1 MTENPTIEESPLGA
15 PALPSPEDFN
25 LDDWLLD
32 AKRPERSVKVYK
44 RADLL
49 AELDELERQIE
60 QEERAGNVD
69 DSLSS
74 GKTKLIRR
82 YQELAQ
88 QFSAS
93 ALTITVRGLLTE
105 EMSEIATQGQK
116 NKWPLHVTG
125 INMIAKAIVSPAIDL
140 QGVYKLE
147 KVIGSAQIGRVAA
160 IVNEVSN
167 TMPQVNAGFLQ
178 RFSGQET
185 GQE

>member
-1 MTENPTIEESPLGA
+1 MTETHLEESPLGTPQL
-15 PALPSPEDFN
+15 PAPEDFN
-25 LDDWLLD
+25 LDEWMLD
-32 AKRPERSVKVYK
+32 AELPKRSVKVYK

-49 AELDELERQIE
+49 AELDELERQID
-60 QEERAGNVD
+60 QAERAADGD
-69 DSLSS
+69 DSLSAGHS
-74 GKTKLIRR
+74 RLVRR

-88 QFSAS
+88 QFADS

-105 EMSEIATQGQK
+105 EMSDIAAKAQK

-125 INMIAKAIVSPAIDL
+125 INMIAKAIVSPAINL
-140 QGVYKLE
+140 EQVYKLE

-160 IVNEVSN
+160 VVNEVSN
-167 TMPQVNAGFLQ
+167 TMPQVNAGFLR